1 MKKLVKQLS
10 LFFLLACT
18 SNHLSSQTIY
28 YAQGD
33 QKRVYEDE
41 KKEVIDTCTL
51 NIQYR
56 MSSVEDTKNP
66 KKKKEN
72 FMLLQIGKHVSK
84 FSDFLKLK
92 TDSLSTIYALQKM
105 DEIEAFNKLIP
116 IQKECETSNIFKDYP
131 NNNITVTDYM
141 PMGGMYKYK
150 EDKIKPNWII
160 DKDTIT
166 IGGFLCKKATTTYRG
181 RNYTAWYT
189 EQIPKSVGPWKFWGL
204 PGLILQITDDKK
216 EYNFECIAINK
227 PIEINQ
233 IFITKKDYINTTK
246 AKFND
251 AYKKLLENP
260 RAAIEAWGKIKSG
273 LPDKIKSRP
282 YNPIEL
288 SE

>member
-1 MKKLVKQLS
+1 MKKKSIV
-10 LFFLLACT
+10 FLLISFFIMKT
-18 SNHLSSQTIY
+18 LYSQNISVKNTEIST
-28 YAQGD
+28 
-33 QKRVYEDE
+33 
-41 KKEVIDTCTL
+41 VIPSEEIVLDTCIIS
-51 NIQYR
+51 IQYQ
-56 MSSVEDTKNP
+56 MSCINDVKNP
-66 KKKKEN
+66 EKVKTN
-72 FMLLQIGKHVSK
+72 AMVLQIGKRISK
-84 FSDFLKLK
+84 FSDYTMLRI
-92 TDSLSTIYALQKM
+92 DSMINEYAEQKM
-105 DEIEAFNKLIP
+105 SQMEAMVRLLPLGKGI
-116 IQKECETSNIFKDYP
+116 IQLNIFKNYP
-131 NNNITVTDYM
+131 QGKVTTTDLIPFKGTFKYVENKEKQLWRM
-141 PMGGMYKYK
+141 EGGSLSVCGY
-150 EDKIKPNWII
+150 D
-160 DKDTIT
+160 
-166 IGGFLCKKATTTYRG
+166 CKKATATFRG

-189 EQIPKSVGPWKFWGL
+189 EQIPISDGPWKFWGL

>member
-1 MKKLVKQLS
+1 MKKKSIV
-10 LFFLLACT
+10 FLLISFFIMNT
-18 SNHLSSQTIY
+18 LYSQNISVKNTEIST
-28 YAQGD
+28 
-33 QKRVYEDE
+33 
-41 KKEVIDTCTL
+41 VIPSEEIVLDTCIIS
-51 NIQYR
+51 IQYQ
-56 MSSVEDTKNP
+56 MSCINDVKNP
-66 KKKKEN
+66 EKVKTN
-72 FMLLQIGKHVSK
+72 AMVLQIGKRISK
-84 FSDFLKLK
+84 FSDYTMLRI
-92 TDSLSTIYALQKM
+92 DSMINEYAEQKM
-105 DEIEAFNKLIP
+105 SQMEAMVRLLPLGKGI
-116 IQKECETSNIFKDYP
+116 IQLNIFKNYP
-131 NNNITVTDYM
+131 QGKVTTTDLIPFKGTFKYVENKEKQLWRM
-141 PMGGMYKYK
+141 EGGSLSVCGY
-150 EDKIKPNWII
+150 D
-160 DKDTIT
+160 
-166 IGGFLCKKATTTYRG
+166 CKKATATFRG

-189 EQIPKSVGPWKFWGL
+189 EQIPISDGPWKFWGL